1 MTGSLA
7 FCNAEVCRDFAKAL
21 FYLWTLI
28 LRAFLDV
35 DQQTQANNS
44 QYTHRRDYL
53 VLLGKAMLTVWVLA
67 KERDLLL
74 TWLLVKVKP
83 SAMAGRR
90 WRKLGQ
96 GAGEGTRTPA
106 SQRPTGWLAWHAL
119 LCLFGSR
126 GQRDNHSAT
135 PARIQGVLVLSKM
148 FSLFQN
154 AYRDRTNE
162 RYNIASSLQIE
173 LANRT

>member
-1 MTGSLA
+1 
-7 FCNAEVCRDFAKAL
+7 
-21 FYLWTLI
+21 
-28 LRAFLDV
+28 
-35 DQQTQANNS
+35 
-44 QYTHRRDYL
+44 
-53 VLLGKAMLTVWVLA
+53 MLTVWVLAKERDLLLTWLLAKERDLLLTWLLA

-106 SQRPTGWLAWHAL
+106 SQRPTGWLVNGIAR

-135 PARIQGVLVLSKM
+135 PARNTRSILLSKM
-148 FSLFQN
+148 FSLVKTHQ
-154 AYRDRTNE
+154 DRTK
-162 RYNIASSLQIE
+162 RDHASSHNE
-173 LANRT
+173 SE